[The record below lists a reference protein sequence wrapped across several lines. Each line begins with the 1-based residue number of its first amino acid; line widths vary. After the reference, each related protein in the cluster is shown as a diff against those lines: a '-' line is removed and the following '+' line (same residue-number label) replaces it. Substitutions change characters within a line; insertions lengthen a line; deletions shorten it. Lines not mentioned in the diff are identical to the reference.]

1 MFPREG
7 KGALETSYTNPR
19 IQNSF
24 NISMDPE
31 SHDLA
36 ALSTCTTCQFT
47 EDLSNYW
54 TAVLFFRSKNGT
66 FKRVPQIAQSGMEG
80 TQGGMVRDVFSFA
93 RSRLPFIVVR
103 LTNTR
108 VLSYRSS
115 TTCPTR
121 SSTPPSEP
129 T

>member
-1 MFPREG
+1 
-7 KGALETSYTNPR
+7 
-19 IQNSF
+19 
-24 NISMDPE
+24 MDTE

-80 TQGGMVRDVFSFA
+80 TQGGMVRDVFPFSSFLP
-93 RSRLPFIVVR
+93 SRLPLPNR
-103 LTNTR
+103 
-108 VLSYRSS
+108 RSFY
-115 TTCPTR
+115 
-121 SSTPPSEP
+121 
-129 T
+129 